1 MKTQLLFLGFSKA
14 FFVVLLFFSSI
25 LFAQQKSDTTKE
37 NKRLLPYYIET
48 CIDKMTDKP
57 QAHGSKYLMCTD
69 GKEKAFAVSFIWT
82 YNGEEVSYFG
92 INVYSQGIG
101 NCVESSILILL
112 FEDDTKL
119 QLSAWNAFNCDGSS
133 FMDWKGR
140 QFDKIVSQKV
150 KTIRFQ
156 NGRTMDSYTYDLSPD
171 EQSYFMEAGNAFYGK
186 RIVSGRCDN

>member
-1 MKTQLLFLGFSKA
+1 MRSTILTLLLIFPSVF
-14 FFVVLLFFSSI
+14 
-25 LFAQQKSDTTKE
+25 FAQQKSDTTAEK
-37 NKRLLPYYIET
+37 KKTLPYYIET

-57 QAHGSKYLMCTD
+57 NANGSKYLMCTD

-92 INVYSQGIG
+92 INVFSQGIG
-101 NCVESSILILL
+101 NCVENSKLFLL

-119 QLSAWNAFNCDGSS
+119 QLTAWNEFNCDGSS
-133 FMDWKGR
+133 FMDWKGK

-156 NGRTMDSYTYDLSPD
+156 NGRTYDSFTYDLSPD
-171 EQSYFMEAGNAFYGK
+171 EQSFFMEAGNAFYGK
-186 RIVSGRCDN
+186 RIVSGRCSD